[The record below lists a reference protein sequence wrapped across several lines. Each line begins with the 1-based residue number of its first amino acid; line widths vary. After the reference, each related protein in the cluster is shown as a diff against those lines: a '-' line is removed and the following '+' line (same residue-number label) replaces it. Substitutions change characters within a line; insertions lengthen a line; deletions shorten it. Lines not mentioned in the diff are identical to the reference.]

1 MGGGGGGRPY
11 IDPPGGWCLVAL
23 VEELVA
29 QLVRLEGLGWQA
41 WQQPVQGAD
50 ASLGGA
56 GGRHQ
61 HSPPPGRPGL
71 PCHLP
76 NETISALP
84 SSGPR
89 GRPSDLIR
97 EMKLCW
103 SLSCTIFSLFG
114 IIYPRLDDKVLGAPN
129 IAYLKDSLINFS

>member
-29 QLVRLEGLGWQA
+29 QLVRLDLLGWQA

-61 HSPPPGRPGL
+61 QSPPLADQACLAILVDGKPSPHCL
-71 PCHLP
+71 PPAHVVDHL
-76 NETISALP
+76 IS
-84 SSGPR
+84 S
-89 GRPSDLIR
+89 
-97 EMKLCW
+97 EK
-103 SLSCTIFSLFG
+103 
-114 IIYPRLDDKVLGAPN
+114 
-129 IAYLKDSLINFS
+129 

>member
-1 MGGGGGGRPY
+1 MGGGGGGGRPY

-61 HSPPPGRPGL
+61 QSPPLADQACLAFPQ
-71 PCHLP
+71 
-76 NETISALP
+76 TISTL
-84 SSGPR
+84 SSSCPR
-89 GRPSDLIR
+89 GRPSDLIT
-97 EMKLCW
+97 EMKFC
-103 SLSCTIFSLFG
+103 FS
-114 IIYPRLDDKVLGAPN
+114 
-129 IAYLKDSLINFS
+129 YLASSILAWLAKFLEPQILLA